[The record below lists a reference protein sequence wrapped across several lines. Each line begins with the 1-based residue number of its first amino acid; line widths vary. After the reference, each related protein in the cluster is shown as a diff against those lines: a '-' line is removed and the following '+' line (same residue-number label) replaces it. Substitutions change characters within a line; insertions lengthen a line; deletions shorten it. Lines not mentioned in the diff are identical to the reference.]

1 MTPTIG
7 PARFVMDIIEGGVP
21 KTKAG
26 HDLGDELSGHG
37 YLFRGKCGL
46 LYDKFLLRVQ
56 VILLS

>member
-21 KTKAG
+21 KTKPG
-26 HDLGDELSGHG
+26 HYLGDELRGHG
-37 YLFRGKCGL
+37 VPLQREVRH

-56 VILLS
+56 LIFLL